1 MPSVWQEIQVQR
13 LKDAISSE
21 HLAREVAWPQAVRRF
36 PRRPLS
42 TCRQGWN
49 IWECTENA
57 KVAPATPPWQINREI
72 LGGASKQSQ
81 SMHFQYTRS
90 IHLWTTST
98 STQLQITSMHM
109 QPTSSSVNCFLPPE
123 FARPPSL
130 STISKSFITHNFVLV
145 CFCMFW
151 FRCHS
156 LFIIFKSFTS
166 QTLC

>member
-1 MPSVWQEIQVQR
+1 MPSVSQEIQVQR

-42 TCRQGWN
+42 TCRREWN

-57 KVAPATPPWQINREI
+57 KVAPRPLPGRSTARYWAVQ
-72 LGGASKQSQ
+72 ASKQSQ

-90 IHLWTTST
+90 IHLWTSPT

-130 STISKSFITHNFVLV
+130 STISKSFTTQNFVL
-145 CFCMFW
+145 
-151 FRCHS
+151 
-156 LFIIFKSFTS
+156 T
-166 QTLC
+166 TY